1 MIVSYDHLSP
11 EAKIL
16 IYPGSR
22 KLFPNELPEIE
33 QKLIDFCQKMEGVDL
48 GFRIEYNRFIVFFI
62 SEKTPLDLEGQNKL
76 VEFVQRLQNDYDLIF
91 LDKVNVCF
99 KQGEYVQMKEIPD
112 FKNLIKNRGVSK
124 KTIVFDHMIN
134 TKYEF
139 ENAWE
144 VPAENSWLSHFF
156 KN

>member
-1 MIVSYDHLSP
+1 MMLSYEDLTS
-11 EAKIL
+11 EAKVL

-22 KLFPNELPEIE
+22 KFFPAELPEIE
-33 QKLIDFCQKMEGVDL
+33 QELRKFCQDFHEIDIS
-48 GFRIEYNRFIVFFI
+48 FRLEYARFIVFVI
-62 SEKTPLDLEGQNKL
+62 SEETPLNLDQHNLL
-76 VEFVQRLQNDYDLIF
+76 VEFIQKLEKRFDLVL

-112 FKNLIKNRGVSK
+112 FKILIKNKGVSK

-139 ENAWE
+139 ENSWE
-144 VPAENSWLSHFF
+144 IPAGESWLSHFF
-156 KN
+156 

>member
-1 MIVSYDHLSP
+1 MLVSYKELTP
-11 EAKIL
+11 ESKIL

-22 KLFPNELPEIE
+22 KLFPAEIPEIE
-33 QKLIDFCQKMEGVDL
+33 EELIKFCQGFDGVDICYKL
-48 GFRIEYNRFIVFFI
+48 EYNRFIVFVI
-62 SEKTPLDLEGQNKL
+62 SDKTPLSLDDHNDLVG
-76 VEFVQRLQNDYDLIF
+76 FVQKLEKQYDLIF

-112 FKNLIKNRGVSK
+112 FKILIKKRGVSK

-139 ENAWE
+139 ENSWE
-144 VPAENSWLSHFF
+144 IPGGESWLSHFF
-156 KN
+156 